1 MKTTE
6 EYSELIGEILEKTNE
21 LAGLAK
27 EFVRMTGE
35 ITLEGFKSSL
45 GEVENLLDGLEMLE
59 DCVTGISD
67 AVPDA
72 VLEAVGLSDFIDQV
86 KFLVDKVDQSV

>member
-1 MKTTE
+1 MKITE

-67 AVPDA
+67 AV
-72 VLEAVGLSDFIDQV
+72 LEAVGLSDFIDQV

>member
-1 MKTTE
+1 MKITE

-27 EFVRMTGE
+27 EFARMTGE
-35 ITLEGFKSSL
+35 ITLEGFRSSL

-67 AVPDA
+67 AV
-72 VLEAVGLSDFIDQV
+72 LEAVRLSDFIDQV

>member
-59 DCVTGISD
+59 DCVIGIS
-67 AVPDA
+67 DA
-72 VLEAVGLSDFIDQV
+72 VLEAVVLSDFIDQV
-86 KFLVDKVDQSV
+86 KFLVDKVDKSV